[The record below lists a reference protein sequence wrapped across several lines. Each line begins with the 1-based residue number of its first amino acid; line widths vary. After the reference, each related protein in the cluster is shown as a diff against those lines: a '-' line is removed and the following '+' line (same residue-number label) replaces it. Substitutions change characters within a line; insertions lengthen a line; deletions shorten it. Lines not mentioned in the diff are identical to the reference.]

1 MIIYVEAACAA
12 GITTYPALNTYG
24 FWQNAFPAGEELVLT
39 EEQIEK
45 LNNDII
51 KKSPTVYNLV
61 KYPEKISGEK
71 TAKLLK
77 ESDWLF
83 KEAFYVGENPISAN
97 YKQLIAAECA
107 AENIP
112 SETAV
117 QYAVTI
123 CRTNLRAM
131 PTNQGWFYSA
141 ADTHFDYLQ
150 ETVLDPGEP
159 VIVLHKSKSGN
170 FLFVQARNYTGWLPV
185 WNVGLADRK
194 TWLQYADPDNF
205 LVIVAD
211 KIKLKT
217 DGKENLFQM
226 GAKIPV
232 KDLDDKGYT
241 VLFAGRNKDG
251 KLIPVTANLSN
262 DEEKYSLGYLQ
273 YTRHNII
280 KQAFRFNGS
289 PYGWGG
295 LQDSVDCSALVERVY
310 RSVGVELP
318 RDADEQEETAGV
330 QLVMDGLDNDAR
342 NAMFAALLPG
352 DVLFMPG
359 HTLIYIGKT
368 QDTHYAIHSLGSHYT
383 TGQRTRVMQVVV
395 SDLALKVSNGKT
407 YFEVLS
413 SALSYR

>member
-1 MIIYVEAACAA
+1 MITYTAPAFSA
-12 GITTYPALNTYG
+12 GITAYPALNTAD
-24 FWQNAFPAGEELVLT
+24 FWLKVFPAGEELVLN
-39 EEQIEK
+39 EEQIAK

-61 KYPEKISGEK
+61 KFPEKISGEQIS
-71 TAKLLK
+71 KLLK
-77 ESDWLF
+77 ETDWLF
-83 KEAFYVGENPISAN
+83 QEAFYIGGNPISPN
-97 YKQLIAAECA
+97 YKQLLAAERA
-107 AENIP
+107 TENMP
-112 SETAV
+112 SEIAV

-123 CRTNLRAM
+123 CRSNLRAM

-141 ADTHFDYLQ
+141 TDTHFDYLQ
-150 ETVLDPGEP
+150 ETTLDPGEP

-170 FLFVQARNYTGWLPV
+170 FLFVQTRNYTGWLPV
-185 WNVGLADRK
+185 WNVGMTDKK
-194 TWLQYADPDNF
+194 TWLDYADPDNF
-205 LVIVAD
+205 LIVVAD

-217 DGKENLFQM
+217 DGKENIFQM

-232 KDLDDKGYT
+232 KDLDDKSYT
-241 VLFAGRNKDG
+241 VLFAGRDKEG
-251 KLIPVTANLSN
+251 KLVPINATLTN
-262 DEEKYSLGYLQ
+262 DDEKYSLGYLQ
-273 YTRHNII
+273 YTRHNIV
-280 KQAFRFNGS
+280 KQAFRFIGA

-295 LQDSVDCSALVERVY
+295 LQESVDCSALVERVY

-330 QLVMDGLDNDAR
+330 QLVLEELDNDTR

-359 HTLIYIGKT
+359 HTLIYIGKS
-368 QDTHYAIHSLGSHYT
+368 QDIHYAIHSLGSHYT
-383 TGQRTRVMQVVV
+383 TGQRTRIMKVVV
-395 SDLALKVSNGKT
+395 SDLSLKVSNGKT